1 MKIKKQRVS
10 PRQKMINL
18 MYVLLMAMLA
28 LNVSSDVLNG
38 FTLVDESLSKSTS
51 NTIRQN
57 GMLYDAF
64 ENSLEQ
70 NPEKV
75 REWYERALEVK
86 RLSNG
91 IYDYAE
97 ELKTRIAKKADGKD
111 GDHTNLKNREDLE
124 AATYVMLSP
133 TTGEGQALYDAII
146 EYRTKM
152 LGMVNDPTQQEMIM
166 TNLSTD
172 VPNRD
177 ISLLK
182 NWQEYHFENMPAIA
196 AITLLTKIQ
205 NDVRYVEGEILHA
218 LSNNIDMGDV
228 RVNQIRALVIPTSK
242 NIVRGGNFSAQ
253 IILAAVDSTQR
264 PQIYVNDNLLQ
275 SEHGEYSVTCN
286 KTDDYTLNGYMLVND
301 GSGSQSRYDFTQSYT
316 VVDPTATVSAS
327 MMNVLYAGFS
337 NPISISVPGVPS
349 NKISA
354 SISSGSGSIK
364 SDGNG
369 GYIVVPTKVGEEIKI
384 GVTARNEAGNNQS
397 MGEYAFRVRQLPDP
411 TPFIE
416 YKDKDGHTQRYR
428 GGKGLSKQDLM
439 SSNGIV
445 AAIDDGLLNIGFKVL
460 SFETVFYDNMGNA
473 KPMISDGTNFS
484 ARQKE
489 MMRNL
494 SRGKRFY
501 ISHVKAVGP
510 DNVERLLPTTLEVI
524 IN

>member
-86 RLSNG
+86 RLSNE

-275 SEHGEYSVTCN
+275 SEHGEYTVACN
-286 KTDDYTLNGYMLVND
+286 KTGDYTLNGY
-301 GSGSQSRYDFTQSYT
+301 
-316 VVDPTATVSAS
+316 
-327 MMNVLYAGFS
+327 
-337 NPISISVPGVPS
+337 
-349 NKISA
+349 
-354 SISSGSGSIK
+354 
-364 SDGNG
+364 
-369 GYIVVPTKVGEEIKI
+369 
-384 GVTARNEAGNNQS
+384 
-397 MGEYAFRVRQLPDP
+397 
-411 TPFIE
+411 
-416 YKDKDGHTQRYR
+416 
-428 GGKGLSKQDLM
+428 
-439 SSNGIV
+439 
-445 AAIDDGLLNIGFKVL
+445 
-460 SFETVFYDNMGNA
+460 
-473 KPMISDGTNFS
+473 TN
-484 ARQKE
+484 
-489 MMRNL
+489 
-494 SRGKRFY
+494 
-501 ISHVKAVGP
+501 
-510 DNVERLLPTTLEVI
+510 
-524 IN
+524 

>member
-86 RLSNG
+86 RLSNE

-177 ISLLK
+177 ISLLI
-182 NWQEYHFENMPAIA
+182 M
-196 AITLLTKIQ
+196 
-205 NDVRYVEGEILHA
+205 
-218 LSNNIDMGDV
+218 
-228 RVNQIRALVIPTSK
+228 
-242 NIVRGGNFSAQ
+242 
-253 IILAAVDSTQR
+253 
-264 PQIYVNDNLLQ
+264 
-275 SEHGEYSVTCN
+275 
-286 KTDDYTLNGYMLVND
+286 
-301 GSGSQSRYDFTQSYT
+301 SR
-316 VVDPTATVSAS
+316 
-327 MMNVLYAGFS
+327 
-337 NPISISVPGVPS
+337 
-349 NKISA
+349 
-354 SISSGSGSIK
+354 
-364 SDGNG
+364 
-369 GYIVVPTKVGEEIKI
+369 
-384 GVTARNEAGNNQS
+384 
-397 MGEYAFRVRQLPDP
+397 
-411 TPFIE
+411 
-416 YKDKDGHTQRYR
+416 
-428 GGKGLSKQDLM
+428 
-439 SSNGIV
+439 
-445 AAIDDGLLNIGFKVL
+445 
-460 SFETVFYDNMGNA
+460 
-473 KPMISDGTNFS
+473 
-484 ARQKE
+484 
-489 MMRNL
+489 
-494 SRGKRFY
+494 
-501 ISHVKAVGP
+501 
-510 DNVERLLPTTLEVI
+510 
-524 IN
+524 

>member
-1 MKIKKQRVS
+1 
-10 PRQKMINL
+10 
-18 MYVLLMAMLA
+18 MLFR
-28 LNVSSDVLNG
+28 S
-38 FTLVDESLSKSTS
+38 
-51 NTIRQN
+51 
-57 GMLYDAF
+57 
-64 ENSLEQ
+64 
-70 NPEKV
+70 
-75 REWYERALEVK
+75 
-86 RLSNG
+86 
-91 IYDYAE
+91 
-97 ELKTRIAKKADGKD
+97 
-111 GDHTNLKNREDLE
+111 
-124 AATYVMLSP
+124 
-133 TTGEGQALYDAII
+133 
-146 EYRTKM
+146 
-152 LGMVNDPTQQEMIM
+152 
-166 TNLSTD
+166 
-172 VPNRD
+172 
-177 ISLLK
+177 
-182 NWQEYHFENMPAIA
+182 
-196 AITLLTKIQ
+196 
-205 NDVRYVEGEILHA
+205 
-218 LSNNIDMGDV
+218 
-228 RVNQIRALVIPTSK
+228 
-242 NIVRGGNFSAQ
+242 
-253 IILAAVDSTQR
+253 
-264 PQIYVNDNLLQ
+264 
-275 SEHGEYSVTCN
+275 
-286 KTDDYTLNGYMLVND
+286 
-301 GSGSQSRYDFTQSYT
+301 QSYT

-473 KPMISDGTNFS
+473 KPMISDGTDFS

-494 SRGKRFY
+494 GRGKRFY